1 MASFNGDKN
10 SNSLNLDLGNAT
22 GKTAEDNNFLSAL
35 RNHGKNQN
43 ESTILDHTKNVE
55 TY

>member
-1 MASFNGDKN
+1 MASFAGDKN

-22 GKTAEDNNFLSAL
+22 GKAAEDNNFLSAL
-35 RNHGKNQN
+35 RQHGKNQN
-43 ESTILDHTKNVE
+43 ESLLENTKNVE